1 MLVLRRSFLPAEIGC
16 EGGPGVG
23 GGAASA
29 EGPDEVQCGREQEGR
44 EFFWV
49 DCCCSGLVTTS
60 TKLCSPLSSR
70 SLDGAAATGIPLFS
84 IFIILFL
91 TL

>member
-44 EFFWV
+44 EIFLGRLLLFWV
-49 DCCCSGLVTTS
+49 GYH
-60 TKLCSPLSSR
+60 
-70 SLDGAAATGIPLFS
+70 IN
-84 IFIILFL
+84 
-91 TL
+91 